1 MERQFAALLEQC
13 RRGGLEVRAD
23 SRQVAPGDIFVAVA
37 GHSED
42 GSRFIPA
49 AVKAGAGVVVCRP
62 DSAEESF
69 AADAGCAVVR
79 HADPREAL
87 WRLAEAR
94 WHTDQ
99 LPLKVLDRKSVV

>member
-49 AVKAGAGVVVCRP
+49 AVEAGAGVVVCRP
-62 DSAEESF
+62 GSAEDSLLRMP
-69 AADAGCAVVR
+69 V
-79 HADPREAL
+79 AL
-87 WRLAEAR
+87 LCTTPTHEKLSGFWPKPGGIR
-94 WHTDQ
+94 TNC
-99 LPLKVLDRKSVV
+99 P